1 MVNKVTSVRNR
12 LAGIVLY
19 DVLQTGCRYMSSADL
34 QFEARLLGLAGD
46 ATVLDL
52 SRELRRRGLDD
63 YSAGRS
69 VGWANA

>member
-1 MVNKVTSVRNR
+1 MTNVRNR

-19 DVLQTGCRYMSSADL
+19 DVHQTGCRYMNQTDL

-46 ATVLDL
+46 ASLFDL

-63 YSAGRS
+63 YSPGRS
-69 VGWANA
+69 VAWGNA